1 MQMDELGMAQDYE
14 VKGLAALPDIL
25 SASGD
30 CGRSKA
36 GRR

>member
-1 MQMDELGMAQDYE
+1 MFRAIRMQMDELDIAPNYK

-30 CGRSKA
+30 
-36 GRR
+36 